1 MSPTEPTVGRPG
13 PPSRR
18 SLLTAGAAGAL
29 ALGGLSGCSGSGR
42 PRVTF
47 YQSKREVIGHFR
59 ELIADFNAEQSDYTY
74 VHDVATNLQ
83 AGFVRANPP
92 DLALQ
97 NYNLDMNRF
106 MARGALSDLSDLPEA
121 GMVRADVLDLVEWY
135 PGYEGR
141 TSVIPYSVAASSV
154 IYNKQI
160 FADNG
165 LEVPTTW
172 DELLSVCDDLLA
184 ADITPF
190 YGTFTELWTLT
201 QGLFD
206 YVIGG
211 RVDVRD
217 FFAQL
222 NEIGEDVGPDS
233 EVSFHKTLLEP
244 VQQMLELLP
253 YFNDDANS
261 RAYGDGNTAMAQ
273 GKAAMYL
280 QGPWALVEIEK
291 AATDVELGSFP
302 LPVTDDPA
310 DLKIRVN
317 IDLSLWIPEQ
327 ADEKEGARAFLQHLM
342 RPEIQ
347 FPYNELAL
355 AFSTTDDAP
364 EVKDPR
370 ISEMQPFYDEGK
382 FYMGASQFVPPTIP
396 FGNYLQSIVF
406 GADPEPILTQL
417 DSDFARLAYRA

>member
-1 MSPTEPTVGRPG
+1 MSSRTPRIGR
-13 PPSRR
+13 PSRR
-18 SLLTAGAAGAL
+18 SLLAAGATGAL
-29 ALGGLSGCSGSGR
+29 AAGGLSACGSSGR

-47 YQSKREVIGHFR
+47 YQSKREVVPHFR
-59 ELIADFNAEQSDYTY
+59 ELVSEFNAAQSDYTY
-74 VHDVATNLQ
+74 IHDMATNLQ
-83 AGFVRANPP
+83 AGFVRSNPP

-97 NYNLDMNRF
+97 NYNLDMARF
-106 MARGALSDLSDLPEA
+106 MERGALSDLADLPEA
-121 GMVRADVLDLVEWY
+121 DAIRPDVLDLVDWY

-141 TSVIPYSVAASSV
+141 TSVIPYSVAAASV
-154 IYNKQI
+154 IYNKRL
-160 FADNG
+160 FEENG

-172 DELLSVCDDLLA
+172 DELLTVCETFLEA
-184 ADITPF
+184 GVTPI
-190 YGTFTELWTLT
+190 YGTFPELWTTT

-211 RVDVRD
+211 RIDVRD
-217 FFAQL
+217 FITQI

-233 EVSFHKTLLEP
+233 EVSFQTTLLEP

-253 YFNDDANS
+253 YFNEDAPS
-261 RAYGDGNTAMAQ
+261 RTYGDGNTAMAQ
-273 GKAAMYL
+273 GEAAMYL

-291 AATDVELGSFP
+291 AATDIELGSFP

-310 DLKIRVN
+310 DLRIRAN

-327 ADEKEGARAFLQHLM
+327 ADEQEGARQFLQHLM

-355 AFSTTDDAP
+355 AFSTTKDAP
-364 EVKDPR
+364 EVTDPR
-370 ISEMQPFYDEGK
+370 ISEMQPYYDEGR
-382 FYMGASQFVPPTIP
+382 FYMGASQFIPPTIP
-396 FGNYLQSIVF
+396 FENYVQSIVL
-406 GADPEPILTQL
+406 GADPEPILAQI

>member
-1 MSPTEPTVGRPG
+1 MSPRPFSTGRPT
-13 PPSRR
+13 RR
-18 SLLTAGAAGAL
+18 SLLTAGVGAAGVL
-29 ALGGLSGCSGSGR
+29 ATGGLAGCSSSGR
-42 PRVTF
+42 SRVTF
-47 YQSKREVIGHFR
+47 YQSKREVISHFR
-59 ELIADFNAEQSDYTY
+59 ELVSEFNAEQSDYTY
-74 VHDVATNLQ
+74 IHDVATNLQ
-83 AGFVRANPP
+83 AGFVRSNPP

-121 GMVRADVLDLVEWY
+121 GMVRDDVLDLVDWY

-172 DELLSVCDDLLA
+172 DELLSVCEDLLA
-184 ADITPF
+184 ADVTPI
-190 YGTFTELWTLT
+190 YGTFPELWTIT

-211 RVDVRD
+211 RVDVRE
-217 FFAQL
+217 FFTQL

-233 EVSFHKTLLEP
+233 EVSFQKTLLEP

-253 YFNDDANS
+253 YFNEDASS
-261 RAYGDGNTAMAQ
+261 RSYGDGNTAMAK
-273 GKAAMYL
+273 GEAAMYL

-291 AATDVELGSFP
+291 AGTDVELGSFP
-302 LPVTDDPA
+302 LPATDDPE

-327 ADEKEGARAFLQHLM
+327 ADEKEGAREFLQHLM
-342 RPEIQ
+342 LPEIQ

-364 EVKDPR
+364 KVSDPR
-370 ISEMQPFYDEGK
+370 ISEMQPYYDDGR

-396 FGNYLQSIVF
+396 FPNYLQSIVF
-406 GADPEPILTQL
+406 GADPEPILAQI